1 MILRKP
7 YAFFIKNFK
16 FFHLILFILSSV
28 LLYRTSLVYS
38 FIKEFAKTTPNVIG
52 KDLTSTLFVPW
63 LYILVIIIIIVNIV
77 IIFVLIK
84 KDKPYIYYIFNITL
98 YIGVLIT
105 NIASHRVIGNM
116 ETMLVATK
124 TTLAIR
130 DINNLARM
138 LQTVSV
144 VFYLI
149 RATGFDIKK
158 FDFVRDLH
166 GLNISEEDSEEIEV
180 AVEFEKNEIVRDFRS
195 KIRHGIYY
203 YKENKLILNLIF
215 AIIISLILSIVYFSL
230 NKYNRTYKEKSFF
243 NVGTFSVGVKESYIL
258 TKDYKNETIT
268 PEDQVLVALKISARS
283 NIEDKLQTSR
293 TVLTVD
299 GKDYYHIKD
308 YKEKLSDLGKV
319 YYDEIIKQDFS
330 DYILVYQIPKESAKS
345 NFIFKYIDSIEYKR
359 GKTLTNSIDV
369 KLSPKNIDDK
379 EEKIEKYELGN
390 QIDTTSS
397 QISDYKIQ
405 INNYDIKER
414 FDNNYNACIRSKE
427 CYDFKEILVPS
438 QTRNNKKTLL
448 KVDGTIEYQNVLS
461 NITNLY
467 EFIEKFGTIEY
478 TLNNIKYKETGDFFE
493 VLQTINKQ
501 ENTYY
506 IEIDKEIEQAS
517 QIKLVFNLRNTRY
530 EYTLRGD
537 ANA

>member
-63 LYILVIIIIIVNIV
+63 LYILVIIIIIVNI
-77 IIFVLIK
+77 IIITVLIK
-84 KDKPYIYYIFNITL
+84 KDKPYIYYIFNIAL

-105 NIASHRVIGNM
+105 NIVSHRVIGNM

-180 AVEFEKNEIVRDFRS
+180 AVEFEKNEIVRDFKS

-243 NVGTFSVGVKESYIL
+243 NAGTFSVGVKESYIL

-268 PEDQVLVALKISARS
+268 SEDQVLVALKISARS

-369 KLSPKNIDDK
+369 KLSPKNIDDFQQ
-379 EEKIEKYELGN
+379 KIEKYELGN